1 MQVPDR
7 LLLLPL
13 NCTSRNFNPPNMN
26 IHAIAQSAAAFNEQH
41 DYDLASALKLTE
53 IVIRHAHLVQ
63 VARVQAADPQLML
76 PIGEA
81 E

>member
-1 MQVPDR
+1 MQAPDR

-63 VARVQAADPQLML
+63 VARVQAADPQLAL
-76 PIGEA
+76 PLEVA